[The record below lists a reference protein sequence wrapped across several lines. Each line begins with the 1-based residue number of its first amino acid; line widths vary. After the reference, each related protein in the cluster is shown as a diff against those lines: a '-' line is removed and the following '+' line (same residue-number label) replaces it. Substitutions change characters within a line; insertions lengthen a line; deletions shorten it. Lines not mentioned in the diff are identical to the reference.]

1 VSRWKILILGLAVI
15 GVCVGLLVHR
25 RDHSIDTDESTVQIA
40 PTLSPSEISKDSGG
54 APFPSSPLVEK
65 KEETLK
71 KIFPDTETGR
81 SLAKV
86 TALFGLGS
94 LPETHPQEAGRMAA
108 ELASLRNHPDQTVAD
123 LREGLK
129 TLPGEYAPERQ
140 FLLQFVS
147 RLNADRSAITDMLS
161 DEMKTPVKLPQDKS
175 LPLPFYTPATAL
187 DAMIDV
193 GIEPSKIKQALMD
206 ALAAQTDPAAQ
217 LMLIGRY
224 ERVDRPGAAKLM
236 EAYRASNNP

>member
-25 RDHSIDTDESTVQIA
+25 RDHAGDMDESTVQNVSK
-40 PTLSPSEISKDSGG
+40 PSPSEISKDSGG
-54 APFPSSPLVEK
+54 PPLPSSPLVEK
-65 KEETLK
+65 KEESLR

-86 TALFGLGS
+86 AALFSMGS
-94 LPETHPQEAGRMAA
+94 LPEANPQEAGRMAA
-108 ELASLRNHPDQTVAD
+108 ELNSLRNHPDQTVAD

-129 TLPGEYAPERQ
+129 TLPAEYAQERQ
-140 FLLQFVS
+140 FLIQFAS
-147 RLNADRSAITDMLS
+147 RLNADRSMITEMLS
-161 DEMKTPVKLPQDKS
+161 DEMKVPVKLPQDKS

-187 DAMIDV
+187 DAMIDT
-193 GIEPSKIKQALMD
+193 GLEPAKIQQALMD

-217 LMLIGRY
+217 LLLIGRY
-224 ERVDRPGAAKLM
+224 ERIDRAGAAKLM
-236 EAYRASNNP
+236 EAFQASNGQ